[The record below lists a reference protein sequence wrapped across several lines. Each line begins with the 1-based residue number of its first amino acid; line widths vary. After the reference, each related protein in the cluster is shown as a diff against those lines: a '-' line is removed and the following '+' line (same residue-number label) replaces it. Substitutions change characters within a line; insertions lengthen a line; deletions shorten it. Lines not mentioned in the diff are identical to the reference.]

1 MSGDEDNETSWG
13 TGRASQERIEAD
25 LVSNR
30 LSELYEKPLTGKF
43 DAAHLQAIHAY
54 IFQDVPRHQPGI
66 IRDDTGSWIKM
77 RALEGKAGTYEVNYL
92 GEGVEARIAAV
103 LTAFG
108 GPAALRGL
116 SAEDAAGKLAQ
127 LYGDLDHAHGFYEGN
142 SRTLREFTRTLA
154 AEAGCTLDWTGTN
167 VTAEH
172 RNALYAARDVEVLS
186 RHYPGVTPDNATT
199 RSAYE
204 AALQLESFRKG
215 LGDHP
220 LRGLIRASLT
230 ERRTLTPIQDQAPTV
245 DPAERYWAGVARK
258 GQGGEAGFRDATL
271 EQDAAKRPTRG
282 PRLK

>member
-1 MSGDEDNETSWG
+1 MSLGDDDAFSRRSG
-13 TGRASQERIEAD
+13 AAQEQLEAD

-30 LSELYEKPLTGKF
+30 LGELHEKPLAGKF

-54 IFQDVPRHQPGI
+54 IFQDVPRHQPGV

-77 RALEGKAGTYEVNYL
+77 RALEGKSGTYEVSYL
-92 GEGVEARIAAV
+92 GEGVEARIGAV

-116 SAEDAAGKLAQ
+116 PADEAAAKLAQ

-154 AEAGCTLDWTGTN
+154 AEAGFSLDWTGTN
-167 VTAEH
+167 VTADH

-220 LRGLIRASLT
+220 LRDVIRAALT
-230 ERRTLTPIQDQAPTV
+230 EGRTLGLSQGQVPQA
-245 DPAERYWAGVARK
+245 DAAESYWAGVARK
-258 GQGGEAGFRDATL
+258 GQGGDASSRDPSL
-271 EQDAAKRPTRG
+271 EQDAGKYNNRG